1 MTCKPDFKDE
11 PCIAFYSLSCIAIN
25 NRPREKVPDDKF
37 GDMYIS
43 HVRSEHCDW
52 STENMRQLDL
62 CSFNLSDPIQFCMQ
76 ALQNVTF
83 SNFLHFSQFKTPKQV
98 KSLVKIKWL
107 KKYTILRRFC
117 FFKRNVYQP
126 VEFMNILMLKQQSIL
141 RLTSTKFPEMEIF
154 LRNVWKMCV

>member
-1 MTCKPDFKDE
+1 M
-11 PCIAFYSLSCIAIN
+11 SCITIN

-43 HVRSEHCDW
+43 RVRSEHCDW

-83 SNFLHFSQFKTPKQV
+83 SNFLHFSQFMT
-98 KSLVKIKWL
+98 
-107 KKYTILRRFC
+107 
-117 FFKRNVYQP
+117 
-126 VEFMNILMLKQQSIL
+126 
-141 RLTSTKFPEMEIF
+141 EIF
-154 LRNVWKMCV
+154 GQNQMAKEIHNLEKVLFF